1 VVEAARELMH
11 FCWPFKRFI
20 PKSLAFLSTRL
31 DMCKF
36 VGESGGAALLGGDF
50 LLVKVNGEGRRGD
63 GYYEY
68 SLSEWTLNNF

>member
-11 FCWPFKRFI
+11 FCLPFKRFI

-36 VGESGGAALLGGDF
+36 VGESGGASLLGGDF
-50 LLVKVNGEGRRGD
+50 EISSCESEWRRAT
-63 GYYEY
+63 EIMN
-68 SLSEWTLNNF
+68 SLSK